1 MESLPQSF
9 RQGKKQSLM
18 NEYAV
23 ARLNASYREEEPKM
37 SKRASDWDYTTDV
50 LVAGYACAGAIA
62 AITAHDA
69 GSKVLLVEKMTHAGG
84 LAVLC
89 GGGVIVANN
98 AEKAETYMRITLGG
112 RTPDDVMRTFVK
124 GLTEL
129 EAYLVE
135 LVENVGLKIRKGR
148 HLGMQKVD
156 LVEGADDP
164 VQYSPSHLDG
174 TYPFPGTDAF
184 ASIKIDRIPGFTGF
198 PWAGGPSGRH
208 HAGPRLWKVVS
219 DNVEHRNIEAWYS
232 SPIRELVMDAD
243 RRVIGAL
250 IEREGK
256 VLRVRATQAV
266 ILATGGFENN
276 DEMKRNFFEVPVVF
290 PVSSL
295 QNTGDGIR
303 IAQQAGAAL
312 WHMWFFHGGYGVKLP
327 NAPVAFHNIIWGPRD
342 PQRKMP
348 WVLVDK
354 YGRRFMDEYPP
365 DVSDTSVRFLQY
377 FDPDRQE
384 HPRIPSYMIFDSAG
398 REVGP
403 IVGVSINNPEALQ
416 EDTPRAWSADN
427 LAEVEQGYIKTAAT
441 IDELGKRLGLDPH
454 ALAQT
459 VNRWNSQCALGRD
472 DDFGRL
478 PGTMMPIVTPPF
490 YGIDIWP
497 IIYNTQG
504 GPKHNAKQ
512 QVIDSFG
519 NPIPG
524 LYAVGE
530 LGSLFGHLY
539 LLGGNISECFISG
552 RIAGEEAASQP
563 ELKMAQRSGTHGE

>member
-1 MESLPQSF
+1 MSNSQSH
-9 RQGKKQSLM
+9 
-18 NEYAV
+18 
-23 ARLNASYREEEPKM
+23 
-37 SKRASDWDYTTDV
+37 WDYTTDV

-69 GSKVLLVEKMTHAGG
+69 GSKVLLVEKTRHAGG

-89 GGGVIVANN
+89 GGGVIVAND
-98 AEKAETYMRITLGG
+98 AEKAETYMRLTLGD

-129 EAYLVE
+129 EEYLVK
-135 LVENVGLKIRKGR
+135 LVENVGLKVRKGR
-148 HLGMQKVD
+148 HIGMQKVD
-156 LVEGADDP
+156 LVEDAKETL
-164 VQYSPSHLDG
+164 QYSPSHLDG
-174 TYPFPGTDAF
+174 TYPFPGTEAF
-184 ASIKIDRIPGFTGF
+184 ATIKIDQIPEFEGFS
-198 PWAGGPSGRH
+198 WAKGAFGRRH
-208 HAGPRLWKVVS
+208 HGGARLWKVVS
-219 DNVEHRNIEAWYS
+219 DNVEQREIETWYS
-232 SPIRELVMDAD
+232 SPIREVVMDSD

-250 IEREGK
+250 IERDGK

-276 DEMKRNFFEVPVVF
+276 EEMKRDFFEVPVVF

-312 WHMWFFHGGYGVKLP
+312 WHMWFYHGGYGVKFP
-327 NAPVAFHNIIWGPRD
+327 HAPIAFHNYIAGPRD
-342 PQRKMP
+342 PNRKMP
-348 WVLVDK
+348 WILVDK
-354 YGRRFMDEYPP
+354 YGRRFMDEFPP

-384 HPRIPSYMIFDSAG
+384 FPRIPCYMIFDSLG
-398 REVGP
+398 RQVGP
-403 IVGVSINNPEALQ
+403 VVGASINNDEVLQ
-416 EDTPRAWSADN
+416 DEELSRGWSADN
-427 LAEVEQGYIKTAAT
+427 LAEVERGYVKTAQT

-459 VNRWNSQCALGRD
+459 VNRWNSLCSLGVD

-478 PGTMMPIVTPPF
+478 PGTRMLISTPPF
-490 YGIDIWP
+490 YGVEIWP
-497 IIYNTQG
+497 ILYNTQG

-552 RIAGEEAASQP
+552 WIAGQEAASLP
-563 ELKMAQRSGTHGE
+563 TLKMVA